1 MNCGRGQRN
10 RSGKEAMGRCRREE
24 PGVQEGSE
32 VELGITVG
40 HLFLYL
46 KFSIPG
52 SIIWLQNAAF
62 ISKRIKDSLFWTQI

>member
-52 SIIWLQNAAF
+52 SIM
-62 ISKRIKDSLFWTQI
+62 